1 MRPVNRR
8 RRGLVVDTQS
18 QSTNAGD
25 LVFAELIVPKKTAY
39 VGEIVPVQI
48 RMGFDARVHPRLT
61 EPPDITGQ
69 GFTSQKLQQSS
80 QNLETINGRPFEV
93 VTFKTAIA
101 AARAGKFEI
110 GPVKAK
116 AQVVVP
122 RRRNA
127 PRSRSPFDL
136 FDLDDP
142 FSDPFF
148 SNPFAQF
155 GERRDIQIS
164 SDPVALE
171 VKPLPPNAPPSFS
184 GAIGSFTMA
193 TDAKPKSV
201 QVGDPI
207 TVTTTISG
215 RGNFDRVNA
224 PLLEDDRGWH
234 KYPPSSKFKQD
245 DEVGISGTKTFET
258 VVSPNE
264 NKQSLPV
271 LAFSYFDP
279 AKEQYVTLHSESM
292 AITVQGGAAAPA
304 VAAQPPSSSPATA
317 TRGRAPVPNSTKPQD
332 ILYQLTE
339 PSRTVESFE
348 PLYTRRGFWAAQSLP
363 LAALLVFAGWKIRRA
378 RLDDREARRI
388 GALQHEAAELM
399 HKLRRDD
406 ASPREYYAEASRV
419 VRLKAALASRNRG
432 VDPNA
437 VDAETA
443 AETFKLDT
451 DSRDRLRRLFEQND
465 EWQYSGTHNGPGSIS
480 PENRRDVLEL
490 IENLKH
496 ETFHVIP
503 SEAKRV
509 EEFVNGRS
517 VMSRDPCPLGDDSK
531 LWFFSARWDRYVRF
545 RQPDAEF
552 TKANQEYAQG
562 NFKEAIASYE
572 ALVRADQ
579 WNANLFYDL
588 GNAYFRT
595 RDFGR
600 AILNYERALAL
611 DQHHPEATAN
621 LQIARDESRA
631 LELQPT
637 RLERY
642 LQFASINQYSIA
654 AAVAFWLGIFGIVAL
669 IFARR
674 RSAALM
680 SLSILCLL
688 VCAVAVWAIHTLDNG
703 SKGRAL
709 AIVTGNDVQA
719 RLATADTANSVLALP
734 AGSEIKILSTRGDW
748 MYAALPNDLR
758 GWIQTKNA
766 EQVRL

>member
-1 MRPVNRR
+1 MFQRISIAFLFAAACIDFAFADSPSVTAVLSNSEATVGETVDLQIKVTGPGDARPPEEISIDGLEIHSTGTSRQFEIHNFSTSSSVTYNYTILPLRAGR
-8 RRGLVVDTQS
+8 FTIPPQTVLAGGKVLRTPELALNVSDAPGQQTKTRSGRGTQS
-18 QSTNAGD
+18 QPANTGD

-69 GFTSQKLQQSS
+69 GFTAQKLQQSS

-101 AARAGKFEI
+101 AARAGKFQI

-148 SNPFAQF
+148 SNPFAQM

-224 PLLEDDRGWH
+224 PLFEDDRGWH

-245 DEVGISGTKTFET
+245 DEVGISGTKSFET
-258 VVSPNE
+258 VISPNE

-279 AKEQYVTLHSESM
+279 AKEQYVTLHSEPM
-292 AITVQGGAAAPA
+292 AITVQGGAAAPN
-304 VAAQPPSSSPATA
+304 VAAQPPSSSPTTA
-317 TRGRAPVPNSTKPQD
+317 RGRQSVSNSTKPQD

-339 PSRTVESFE
+339 PSRRVESFE
-348 PLYTRRGFWAAQSLP
+348 PLYMRRGFWAAQSLP
-363 LAALLVFAGWKIRRA
+363 LVALLAFAGWKIRRA

-388 GALQHEAAELM
+388 AALQHEAAELM

-406 ASPREYYAEASRV
+406 TSPREYYAEASRV
-419 VRLKAALASRNRG
+419 VRLKAALASRDRR

-443 AETFKLDT
+443 AETFELDT

-480 PENRRDVLEL
+480 PESRRDVLDL
-490 IENLKH
+490 IENLK
-496 ETFHVIP
+496 T
-503 SEAKRV
+503 
-509 EEFVNGRS
+509 
-517 VMSRDPCPLGDDSK
+517 
-531 LWFFSARWDRYVRF
+531 
-545 RQPDAEF
+545 
-552 TKANQEYAQG
+552 
-562 NFKEAIASYE
+562 
-572 ALVRADQ
+572 
-579 WNANLFYDL
+579 
-588 GNAYFRT
+588 
-595 RDFGR
+595 
-600 AILNYERALAL
+600 
-611 DQHHPEATAN
+611 
-621 LQIARDESRA
+621 
-631 LELQPT
+631 
-637 RLERY
+637 
-642 LQFASINQYSIA
+642 
-654 AAVAFWLGIFGIVAL
+654 
-669 IFARR
+669 
-674 RSAALM
+674 
-680 SLSILCLL
+680 
-688 VCAVAVWAIHTLDNG
+688 
-703 SKGRAL
+703 
-709 AIVTGNDVQA
+709 
-719 RLATADTANSVLALP
+719 
-734 AGSEIKILSTRGDW
+734 
-748 MYAALPNDLR
+748 
-758 GWIQTKNA
+758 
-766 EQVRL
+766 

>member
-1 MRPVNRR
+1 MFQRISIALLFAAACTDFAFADSPSVTAVLSNSQATVGETVELQIKVTGPGDARPPEEISIDGLEIHATGTSRQFEIHNFATSSSVTYNYTILPLRAGR
-8 RRGLVVDTQS
+8 FTIPPQIVLAGGKTLRTPELLLNVADSPGQPTTTRPSRGAQTQS
-18 QSTNAGD
+18 TTAGD

-48 RMGFDARVHPRLT
+48 KMGFDARVHPRLV
-61 EPPDITGQ
+61 EPPEITGQ
-69 GFTSQKLQQSS
+69 GFTAQKLQQSS

-122 RRRNA
+122 RRRSA

-171 VKPLPPNAPPSFS
+171 VKPLPANAPPSFS

-245 DEVGISGTKTFET
+245 DEVGISGTKTFEM

-264 NKQSLPV
+264 KKDTLPV

-279 AKEQYVTLHSESM
+279 AKERYATLRSEAT
-292 AITVQGGAAAPA
+292 AISVQGGATAPN
-304 VAAQPPSSSPATA
+304 VASQPASSPPATA
-317 TRGRAPVPNSTKPQD
+317 GRPRPAVPNATKPQD

-339 PSRTVESFE
+339 PSRAVASFD
-348 PLYTRRGFWAAQSLP
+348 PIYTRRGFWAAQSIP
-363 LAALLVFAGWKIRRA
+363 LAALFMFAGWKIRRA
-378 RLDDREARRI
+378 RLNDREARRI
-388 GALQHEAAELM
+388 AALQHETAELM
-399 HKLRRDD
+399 NKLRRDD
-406 ASPREYYAEASRV
+406 ASPRQYYAEASRV
-419 VRLKAALASRNRG
+419 VRLKAALASGSRAI
-432 VDPNA
+432 DPNA

-443 AETFKLDT
+443 ADTFKLDT

-465 EWQYSGTHNGPGSIS
+465 EWQYSGTHNGPGRVS

-490 IENLKH
+490 IENLK
-496 ETFHVIP
+496 
-503 SEAKRV
+503 
-509 EEFVNGRS
+509 
-517 VMSRDPCPLGDDSK
+517 
-531 LWFFSARWDRYVRF
+531 
-545 RQPDAEF
+545 
-552 TKANQEYAQG
+552 
-562 NFKEAIASYE
+562 
-572 ALVRADQ
+572 
-579 WNANLFYDL
+579 
-588 GNAYFRT
+588 
-595 RDFGR
+595 
-600 AILNYERALAL
+600 
-611 DQHHPEATAN
+611 
-621 LQIARDESRA
+621 
-631 LELQPT
+631 
-637 RLERY
+637 
-642 LQFASINQYSIA
+642 
-654 AAVAFWLGIFGIVAL
+654 
-669 IFARR
+669 
-674 RSAALM
+674 
-680 SLSILCLL
+680 
-688 VCAVAVWAIHTLDNG
+688 
-703 SKGRAL
+703 
-709 AIVTGNDVQA
+709 
-719 RLATADTANSVLALP
+719 
-734 AGSEIKILSTRGDW
+734 
-748 MYAALPNDLR
+748 
-758 GWIQTKNA
+758 
-766 EQVRL
+766 

>member
-1 MRPVNRR
+1 MFQRISIALLIATACIDFARADSPSVTAVLSNSEATVGETVELQIKVTGPGDARPPEEISID
-8 RRGLVVDTQS
+8 GLEIRSTGTSRQFEIYNFSTNSSVTYNYTILPLRAGRFTIPPQTVRAGGKILRTPELALNVADAPGQPPTPTRPGRSAQGTQS
-18 QSTNAGD
+18 QSANAGD

-69 GFTSQKLQQSS
+69 GFTAQKLQQSS

-148 SNPFAQF
+148 SNPFAGF
-155 GERRDIQIS
+155 GERREIQIT

-171 VKPLPPNAPPSFS
+171 VKSLPANAPPSFS
-184 GAIGSFTMA
+184 GAIGSFAMA

-245 DEVGISGTKTFET
+245 DEVGISGTKTFEM

-264 NKQSLPV
+264 KKQTLPV

-279 AKEQYVTLHSESM
+279 VKEQYLTLHSEPM
-292 AITVQGGAAAPA
+292 AITVQGGAAASN
-304 VAAQPPSSSPATA
+304 VAAQPPSSPPATA
-317 TRGRAPVPNSTKPQD
+317 PRARQPVPNSTKPQD

-348 PLYTRRGFWAAQSLP
+348 PLYLRQVFWGAQSLP

-388 GALQHEAAELM
+388 SALQHEAAELM

-419 VRLKAALASRNRG
+419 VRLKAALASRKRG
-432 VDPNA
+432 IDPNV

-465 EWQYSGTHNGPGSIS
+465 EWQYSGAHNGPGEIS

-490 IENLKH
+490 IENLK
-496 ETFHVIP
+496 
-503 SEAKRV
+503 
-509 EEFVNGRS
+509 
-517 VMSRDPCPLGDDSK
+517 
-531 LWFFSARWDRYVRF
+531 
-545 RQPDAEF
+545 
-552 TKANQEYAQG
+552 
-562 NFKEAIASYE
+562 
-572 ALVRADQ
+572 
-579 WNANLFYDL
+579 
-588 GNAYFRT
+588 
-595 RDFGR
+595 
-600 AILNYERALAL
+600 
-611 DQHHPEATAN
+611 
-621 LQIARDESRA
+621 
-631 LELQPT
+631 
-637 RLERY
+637 
-642 LQFASINQYSIA
+642 
-654 AAVAFWLGIFGIVAL
+654 
-669 IFARR
+669 
-674 RSAALM
+674 
-680 SLSILCLL
+680 
-688 VCAVAVWAIHTLDNG
+688 
-703 SKGRAL
+703 
-709 AIVTGNDVQA
+709 
-719 RLATADTANSVLALP
+719 
-734 AGSEIKILSTRGDW
+734 
-748 MYAALPNDLR
+748 
-758 GWIQTKNA
+758 
-766 EQVRL
+766 